1 MNSKQQMGRVNVPRQ
16 PLDLNDEQLVANY
29 AKAFKVWGTVS
40 AVITGVSGLIGCF
53 VFASYGGGGYGVI
66 ILIASLLSAFLIYLF
81 FMFFYSILKVFS
93 NISTTL
99 KDTFILLAGETDGDQ
114 ATVEV
119 SNIVTASGGNNDYDS
134 SLDEAKPL
142 VTPEGAEEYEA
153 NGVKFSMVKVEDGSF
168 DMGGTSEQGNVEDDE
183 LPVHSVT
190 LSDYMIGQTLV
201 TQELWFAVMGEN
213 PSKFKGA
220 KLPVE
225 CVSWEDCQDFIT
237 RLNGLTGKQFR
248 MLTEAEWEYA
258 ALGGTVSR
266 GYQYAGSDTL
276 DDVAWYSGNSGGKTH
291 TVGTKLP
298 NELGIYDM
306 SGNVWE
312 WCQDWY
318 DKKYYKNAIPTNP
331 QGPSKG
337 SFRVFRGGGW
347 NGDAGCCRV
356 SIRDSYGPYIRFNY
370 LGLRLA
376 L

>member
-153 NGVKFSMVKVEDGSF
+153 NGVKFSMVKVEGGSF

-258 ALGGTVSR
+258 ALGGKVSR

-276 DDVAWYSGNSGGKTH
+276 DDVAWYSGNSGGRTH

-337 SFRVFRGGGW
+337 SYRVHRGGGW
-347 NGDAGCCRV
+347 GSNAGNCRV
-356 SIRDSYGPYIRFNY
+356 SYRGNGDPGSRGSN